1 MAVATGIMTNFH
13 PAAGA
18 LFAQALQG
26 LADILRKVF
35 LPHLAAGLGLF
46 IISVYSIYS
55 FILALAHLPPPAE
68 VILVGALFLGYGLAA
83 FAYSFITACA
93 FALRIACATWEEFI
107 DNTLDQVKQAAAHK
121 INDMNESL
129 AKDQA
134 KVIISGSVREVFGE
148 FNQGRKTSF
157 GRALTR
163 LLLGVTSLAMRSV
176 LLSRLVKISGQTVQL
191 GKLFAGRATLVGAIF
206 LNLRLFS
213 TLLLIFLYILGIV
226 ALILNFLLVFWLK

>member
-1 MAVATGIMTNFH
+1 MAAATGIMTNLR
-13 PAAGA
+13 PTAGA

-46 IISVYSIYS
+46 IISVYSVYS
-55 FILALAHLPPPAE
+55 FVLAPAQLPAPVE
-68 VILVGALFLGYGLAA
+68 FILVATLFLGYGLIA
-83 FAYSFITACA
+83 FAYAFITACA

-107 DNTLDQVKQAAAHK
+107 DNTLDQVKQAAANK
-121 INDMNESL
+121 IDDMNEGL

-134 KVIISGSVREVFGE
+134 KVIVAGSVREVFGE

-176 LLSRLVKISGQTVQL
+176 LLARVVKISGQTVQL

-213 TLLLIFLYILGIV
+213 TLLLVLLYVLGAV
-226 ALILNFLLVFWLK
+226 TLTLNFLLVFWLK

>member
-1 MAVATGIMTNFH
+1 MAVATGIMTKFH

-55 FILALAHLPPPAE
+55 FILAPAHLPPPAE

-121 INDMNESL
+121 
-129 AKDQA
+129 
-134 KVIISGSVREVFGE
+134 VFGE

-213 TLLLIFLYILGIV
+213 TLLLIFLYIVGIV
-226 ALILNFLLVFWLK
+226 ALILNFLFVFWLK

>member
-1 MAVATGIMTNFH
+1 MAVATDTMTKFH

-46 IISVYSIYS
+46 IISVYSVYS
-55 FILALAHLPPPAE
+55 FVLAPVHLPPPAE
-68 VILVGALFLGYGLAA
+68 FILVGALFLGYGLAA
-83 FAYSFITACA
+83 FAYSFIT
-93 FALRIACATWEEFI
+93 CATWEEFI

-121 INDMNESL
+121 IDDMNESL

-191 GKLFAGRATLVGAIF
+191 GKLFAGRTTLVGAIF

-226 ALILNFLLVFWLK
+226 ALILNFLFVFWLK

>member
-1 MAVATGIMTNFH
+1 MNNLRPT
-13 PAAGA
+13 AGV

-46 IISVYSIYS
+46 ILSVYSVYS
-55 FILALAHLPPPAE
+55 FVLSPARLPPPLETLIA
-68 VILVGALFLGYGLAA
+68 GALFLGYGLLA
-83 FAYSFITACA
+83 FVYSFITACA

-107 DNTLDQVKQAAAHK
+107 DNTLDQVKQAAANK
-121 INDMNESL
+121 IDDMNEGL

-134 KVIISGSVREVFGE
+134 KIIVSGSVREVFGE
-148 FNQGRKTSF
+148 FNKSKKTSF
-157 GRALTR
+157 GRALAR
-163 LLLGVTSLAMRSV
+163 CILGATSLAMRSV
-176 LLSRLVKISGQTVQL
+176 LLARVVKISGQTVQL

-213 TLLLIFLYILGIV
+213 TLLLLCLYVLGAT
-226 ALILNFLLVFWLK
+226 ALTFNFLLVFWLK

>member
-1 MAVATGIMTNFH
+1 MAAATGIMTNLR
-13 PAAGA
+13 PTAGA
-18 LFAQALQG
+18 LFTQALQG

-46 IISVYSIYS
+46 IISVYSVYS
-55 FILALAHLPPPAE
+55 FVLAPAHLPAPVE
-68 VILVGALFLGYGLAA
+68 FIFVGALFLGYGMVA
-83 FAYSFITACA
+83 FAYAFITACV

-107 DNTLDQVKQAAAHK
+107 DNTLDQVKQAAANK
-121 INDMNESL
+121 IDDMNEGL

-134 KVIISGSVREVFGE
+134 KVIVSGSVREVFGE

-176 LLSRLVKISGQTVQL
+176 LLARVVKISGQTVQL

-213 TLLLIFLYILGIV
+213 TLLLVLLYVLGAV
-226 ALILNFLLVFWLK
+226 ALTLNFLLVFWLK

>member
-1 MAVATGIMTNFH
+1 MAAATDIMTNLR
-13 PAAGA
+13 PTAGA

-46 IISVYSIYS
+46 IISVYSVYS
-55 FILALAHLPPPAE
+55 FVLAPAHLPAPVAF
-68 VILVGALFLGYGLAA
+68 IFVGALFLGYGLFA
-83 FAYSFITACA
+83 FAYAFITACA

-107 DNTLDQVKQAAAHK
+107 DNTLDQVKQAAANK
-121 INDMNESL
+121 IDDMNEGL

-134 KVIISGSVREVFGE
+134 KVIVAGSVREVFGE

-176 LLSRLVKISGQTVQL
+176 LLARVVKISGQTVQL

-213 TLLLIFLYILGIV
+213 TLLLVLLYVLGSA
-226 ALILNFLLVFWLK
+226 ALTLNFLLVFWLK